1 MNELLLI
8 PLMFLLSP
16 LLVGG
21 ARIVYDLVKI
31 CSRFAGKAK
40 EWVGKPR
47 VLQKDLRIAELP
59 GMTA

>member
-8 PLMFLLSP
+8 PLLFLVSP

-21 ARIVYDLVKI
+21 ARIVYDLVT
-31 CSRFAGKAK
+31 GKAK

-47 VLQKDLRIAELP
+47 ILQKNLKIAELP